1 MKEGENI
8 LVPGIKKDGSLFLA
22 SIKKVFRDGSVW
34 IVGKDMTDEVNMILT
49 YEQVKQLQSNQQ
61 K

>member
-8 LVPGIKKDGSLFLA
+8 LVPGINKDGSLFLA
-22 SIKKVFRDGSVW
+22 TIKKVFRDGSVW
-34 IVGKDMTDEVNMILT
+34 IIGKEKTQEVNMILT
-49 YEQVKQLQSNQQ
+49 WDQVKELQSNQQ

>member
-8 LVPGIKKDGSLFLA
+8 LVPGINKDGSLFLA
-22 SIKKVFRDGSVW
+22 SIKKVFRDGSMW
-34 IVGKDMTDEVNMILT
+34 IIGKDKSQEVNMILT
-49 YEQVKQLQSNQQ
+49 CEQVKELQADQQ